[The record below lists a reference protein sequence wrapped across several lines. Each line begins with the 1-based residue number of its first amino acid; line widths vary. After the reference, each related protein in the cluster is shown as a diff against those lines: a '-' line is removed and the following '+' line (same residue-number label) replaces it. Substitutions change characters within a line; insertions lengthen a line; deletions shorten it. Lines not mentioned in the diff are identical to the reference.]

1 MPISSTRRRL
11 LALGAV
17 ALGASVGAAR
27 AKTKNTELPGWS
39 FEWDE
44 KVPIAV
50 ADGTA
55 VHYDSNRVNKNSVT
69 IVISPKFGVRY
80 EGGVYRVLMRLYGDV
95 VIPEAALAVVA
106 DGIRVRILIDGAE
119 VDRVDVPTRSRVTFP
134 IVRDL
139 TSFFGAD
146 LGKLAA
152 GRRITVF
159 FDGAGST
166 VQTYDAVLADP
177 ALALAALKTKAA
189 EGPPANGGF
198 GGVPCFLTGAC
209 CDAIG
214 LPDDCAELTILRRFR
229 DEVMM
234 VTPDGKEDVASYYRL
249 APAILAEIARR
260 GEAGAL
266 RRLYFTDIVPSV
278 VAARLGLNRLAR
290 GLYTR
295 MMRRLARRYGVGA

>member
-27 AKTKNTELPGWS
+27 AKTQNTELPGWS
-39 FEWDE
+39 FRWDG

-55 VHYDSNRVNKNSVT
+55 VRFDSDRLTKQTVR
-69 IVISPKFGVRY
+69 IQISPTFAVRY
-80 EGGVYRVLMRLYGDV
+80 DGGIYRVLVELNGEV
-95 VIPEAALAVVA
+95 IIPEDAVAVVA
-106 DGIRVRILIDGAE
+106 DGIRVRILVDGAE
-119 VDRVDVPTRSRVTFP
+119 ADRVDIPTKSAFTLS

-139 TSFFGAD
+139 TPFFGAD

-159 FDGAGST
+159 VDAAGST

-177 ALALAALKTKAA
+177 APALAALKTKAA
-189 EGPPANGGF
+189 AGPPAGGGF
-198 GGVPCFLTGAC
+198 PCFLTSAC
-209 CDAIG
+209 CGAVG

-229 DEVMM
+229 DRVMM
-234 VTPDGKEDVASYYRL
+234 ATPDGREAVARYYRL

-260 GEAGAL
+260 GDAGAL
-266 RRLYFTDIVPSV
+266 RRLYFTDILPSV
-278 VAARLGLNRLAR
+278 VAARLGFDRLAR

-295 MMRRLARRYGVGA
+295 MMRRLLRRYGVAT